1 MISILQLLKN
11 HLAVAHA
18 TAYQGNTSLGTET
31 TSLRNFL
38 FGCLDRDFPTEI
50 SDLIESCVSAGAQ
63 LLMPDIEGRVEVLLR
78 VLPESNQILRSM
90 SRGKRA
96 QLEII
101 LKSLEKNDGLPS
113 LLNVSANNQNSI
125 CLKFMKALLNS
136 WEKLTSL
143 RHLTHPLL
151 KKMML
156 YMASAGKKR
165 VSVLFKYICR
175 KKIK

>member
-1 MISILQLLKN
+1 MKS

-18 TAYQGNTSLGTET
+18 TAYQGNTSLGGET

-63 LLMPDIEGRVEVLLR
+63 LLMPDVEGRVEVLLR
-78 VLPESNQILRSM
+78 VLPENNEILKSM

-113 LLNVSANNQNSI
+113 LLNISSNNQNSI

-143 RHLTHPLL
+143 RNLTHPLL

-156 YMASAGKKR
+156 YMASAGKKK
-165 VSVLFKYICR
+165 VSKQVFIQIYLL
-175 KKIK
+175 